1 MVFSIHDFAS
11 LENQFL
17 VSMPQLNDPNFKQTV
32 ILMCKHDHKGA
43 VGIVINRLTDHRIGD
58 IFEQLGIDASSNHY
72 SNKPVLD
79 GGPIYP
85 ELGLIVHNRT
95 FESRTKSWESSMD
108 IGEQLRLTSSKDIL
122 SDMARGEGPEKVCMS
137 LGYAGWAPG
146 QLEKE
151 IQENAWFTTPADHEI
166 LFAGEVDNKWQ
177 QSAKLLGIDTNKFS
191 HQVGHA

>member
-1 MVFSIHDFAS
+1 MVLINDFAA

-17 VSMPQLNDPNFKQTV
+17 VSTPQLHNSNFKQAV
-32 ILMCKHDHKGA
+32 ILMCKHDHKGS
-43 VGIVINRLTDHRIGD
+43 VGIVINRLTEHLIGD
-58 IFEQLGIDASSNHY
+58 IFEQLGIDISSDHY

-85 ELGLIVHNRT
+85 DLGLIVHNKK
-95 FESRTKSWESSMD
+95 FKSSTEAWESSID

-122 SDMARGEGPEKVCMS
+122 ADMARGEGPEKAFMS

-166 LFAGEVDNKWQ
+166 LFSGEMGNKWQ
-177 QSAKLLGIDTNKFS
+177 RSAQLLGIDPNNFS
-191 HQVGHA
+191 AQVGHA